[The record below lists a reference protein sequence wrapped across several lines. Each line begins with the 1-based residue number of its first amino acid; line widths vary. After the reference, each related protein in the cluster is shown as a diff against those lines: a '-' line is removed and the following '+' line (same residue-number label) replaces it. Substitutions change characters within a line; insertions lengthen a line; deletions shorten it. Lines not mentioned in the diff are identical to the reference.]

1 MGDAVAAADGRG
13 EPGPGRQLARRAE
26 PAHVTDLGQDDQRGE
41 RADARQLGEHL
52 DPRVGPGA
60 LADLP
65 VQPVNPLLQRVDQ
78 PQVIPGQ
85 LAGDRQQVQGGE
97 PGPSRAGPVPAGRP
111 VVPVAG
117 HDGMDPVAQPGPQP
131 HQIDPVPQQR
141 PQLPHRRRGNPG
153 FWQQVRPQQLSQDRG
168 VDLVVL
174 QPRRGDRLAPRRVH
188 QVRGEPIVLQHRHQ
202 PPRAERRL
210 QRGRR
215 ARRQAADHLQDRL
228 CPVGHIAVGEHL
240 ATGVDDRHL
249 RALAV
254 HVDPDVNR
262 HDRASFPSSTVTRK
276 LSSPG

>member
-1 MGDAVAAADGRG
+1 MAV
-13 EPGPGRQLARRAE
+13 
-26 PAHVTDLGQDDQRGE
+26 VGQHG
-41 RADARQLGEHL
+41 
-52 DPRVGPGA
+52 V
-60 LADLP
+60 
-65 VQPVNPLLQRVDQ
+65 
-78 PQVIPGQ
+78 
-85 LAGDRQQVQGGE
+85 
-97 PGPSRAGPVPAGRP
+97 
-111 VVPVAG
+111 
-117 HDGMDPVAQPGPQP
+117 DPVAQRGPQP
-131 HQIDPVPQQR
+131 HQPGPVPQQR
-141 PQLPHRRRGNPG
+141 PQLADRRPG
-153 FWQQVRPQQLSQDRG
+153 DPRLRQQIGAQQLRQDRR
-168 VDLVVL
+168 VDLVVF
-174 QPRRGDRLAPRRVH
+174 QPGRSDRLAPRRVD

-228 CPVGHIAVGEHL
+228 CPVGHIAVGKHL